1 MKFEVGDKVRVISTL
16 SEGQENVVYQMV
28 ELKGEI
34 LTIKRVGTDYGIE
47 GNDWAW
53 EEWMLEAVSKFKE
66 GDIITDG
73 EEERKIL
80 GVCGEVYFVSFDV
93 EFDRASDILFY
104 TEHELIKDGYEV
116 VTKDSKE
123 VKEMTVAEISKE
135 LGREIKVIK

>member
-66 GDIITDG
+66 GDIITNSN
-73 EEERKIL
+73 EERKIL
-80 GVCGEVYFVSFDV
+80 GVCGEVYFVSCLD
-93 EFDRASDILFY
+93 EFDRASDLIY
-104 TEHELIKDGYEV
+104 TERDLIKGEYEV
-116 VTKDSKE
+116 ATEDSKE